1 MNKRKIL
8 SIVRRVRR
16 IDILDGKKR
25 FERVSRRLL
34 ILLMGIS
41 ILVLVL
47 FLTRKE
53 EVVCPNE
60 VNEQIEE
67 DITIPEKTSEIIIEE
82 VKQDKVKEYIESYGG
97 RINDEYLATLRNYCD
112 EETLKLVI
120 AISVAETN
128 MGNST
133 LRHSNFYGYF
143 YGGNRNY
150 DPDYTEM
157 SEVICRGISK
167 YYFDVASNRA
177 KAVRYTGGDNV
188 DMWIANVNKALSNM

>member
-1 MNKRKIL
+1 MNRRKAISIL
-8 SIVRRVRR
+8 RKAMRF
-16 IDILDGKKR
+16 DIFDGKSR
-25 FERVSRRLL
+25 AERVSRRVIFLL
-34 ILLMGIS
+34 
-41 ILVLVL
+41 LVLVIGML
-47 FLTRKE
+47 SGHLYKAQQELKE
-53 EVVCPNE
+53 PRTSIILVPEEQETEELVEVDK
-60 VNEQIEE
+60 I
-67 DITIPEKTSEIIIEE
+67 
-82 VKQDKVKEYIESYGG
+82 KQYIDSYGG

-112 EETLKLVI
+112 EETLKLVV

>member
-1 MNKRKIL
+1 MNRRKAISIL
-8 SIVRRVRR
+8 RKAMRF
-16 IDILDGKKR
+16 DIFDGKSR
-25 FERVSRRLL
+25 AERVSRRVIFLL
-34 ILLMGIS
+34 
-41 ILVLVL
+41 LVLVIGML
-47 FLTRKE
+47 SGHLYKAQQELKE
-53 EVVCPNE
+53 PRTTIILVPEEQETEELVEVDK
-60 VNEQIEE
+60 I
-67 DITIPEKTSEIIIEE
+67 
-82 VKQDKVKEYIESYGG
+82 KQYIDSYGG

-112 EETLKLVI
+112 EETLKLVV

>member
-1 MNKRKIL
+1 MNRRKAISIL
-8 SIVRRVRR
+8 RKAMRF
-16 IDILDGKKR
+16 DIFDGKSR
-25 FERVSRRLL
+25 AERVSRRVIFLL
-34 ILLMGIS
+34 
-41 ILVLVL
+41 LVLVVGML
-47 FLTRKE
+47 SGHLYKAQQELKE
-53 EVVCPNE
+53 PRTTIVVVPEEQETEGLVEVDK
-60 VNEQIEE
+60 I
-67 DITIPEKTSEIIIEE
+67 
-82 VKQDKVKEYIESYGG
+82 KQYIDSYGG

-112 EETLKLVI
+112 EETLKLVV

-167 YYFDVASNRA
+167 YYSDVASNRA

>member
-1 MNKRKIL
+1 MNRRKAISIL
-8 SIVRRVRR
+8 RKAMRF
-16 IDILDGKKR
+16 DIFDGKSR
-25 FERVSRRLL
+25 AERVSRRVIFLL
-34 ILLMGIS
+34 
-41 ILVLVL
+41 LVLVIGML
-47 FLTRKE
+47 SGHLYKAQQELKE
-53 EVVCPNE
+53 PRTTIIVVPEEQETEELVEVDK
-60 VNEQIEE
+60 I
-67 DITIPEKTSEIIIEE
+67 
-82 VKQDKVKEYIESYGG
+82 KQYIDSYGG

-112 EETLKLVI
+112 EETLKLVV

-167 YYFDVASNRA
+167 YYSDVASNRA

>member
-1 MNKRKIL
+1 MNRRKAISIL
-8 SIVRRVRR
+8 RKVQRF
-16 IDILDGKKR
+16 DIFDGKSR
-25 FERVSRRLL
+25 AERVSRRVIFLL
-34 ILLMGIS
+34 
-41 ILVLVL
+41 LVLVIGML
-47 FLTRKE
+47 SGHLYKAQQELKE
-53 EVVCPNE
+53 PRTTIIVVPEEQETEELVEVDK
-60 VNEQIEE
+60 I
-67 DITIPEKTSEIIIEE
+67 
-82 VKQDKVKEYIESYGG
+82 KQYIDSYGG

-128 MGNST
+128 MGKST
-133 LRHSNFYGYF
+133 IRHSNFYGYF

-150 DPDYTEM
+150 DPNYAEM

>member
-1 MNKRKIL
+1 MNRRKAISIL
-8 SIVRRVRR
+8 RKAMRF
-16 IDILDGKKR
+16 DIFDGKSR
-25 FERVSRRLL
+25 AERVSRRVIFLL
-34 ILLMGIS
+34 
-41 ILVLVL
+41 LVLVIGML
-47 FLTRKE
+47 SGHLYKAQQELKE
-53 EVVCPNE
+53 PRTTIILVPEEQETEELVEVDK
-60 VNEQIEE
+60 I
-67 DITIPEKTSEIIIEE
+67 
-82 VKQDKVKEYIESYGG
+82 KQYIDSYGG

-112 EETLKLVI
+112 EETLKLVV

-167 YYFDVASNRA
+167 YYSDVASNRA

>member
-1 MNKRKIL
+1 MNKRKAISIL
-8 SIVRRVRR
+8 RKVQRF
-16 IDILDGKKR
+16 DIFDGKSR
-25 FERVSRRLL
+25 AERVSRRVIFLL
-34 ILLMGIS
+34 
-41 ILVLVL
+41 LVLVIAML
-47 FLTRKE
+47 SGHLYKAQQELKE
-53 EVVCPNE
+53 PKTTIILVPEEQEAEVVE
-60 VNEQIEE
+60 V
-67 DITIPEKTSEIIIEE
+67 
-82 VKQDKVKEYIESYGG
+82 DKVKEYIDSYGG

-128 MGNST
+128 MGKST
-133 LRHSNFYGYF
+133 IRHSNFYGYF

-150 DPDYTEM
+150 DPNYAEM